1 MINWLPTSKKVDQ
14 CVNTIGP
21 FHAQCKKCEKIKNDD
36 LGLFYVY
43 FSSIMSY
50 KYPFLEKN
58 CPKHTKKI
66 CLDAFTKSLD
76 SEHSGWDMYVQ
87 SPNFLPN
94 AE

>member
-1 MINWLPTSKKVDQ
+1 
-14 CVNTIGP
+14 
-21 FHAQCKKCEKIKNDD
+21 
-36 LGLFYVY
+36 
-43 FSSIMSY
+43 MSY

-58 CPKHTKKI
+58 CPKRTKKI

>member
-50 KYPFLEKN
+50 KYPFIEKKLSKAHQKN
-58 CPKHTKKI
+58 L
-66 CLDAFTKSLD
+66 LDVFTKSLG
-76 SEHSGWDMYVQ
+76 SEHSRWDRYVQ
-87 SPNFLPN
+87 PPNFLPN